1 MRRKTV
7 GTAVAVALGLATA
20 AAPGGFA
27 SAPASA
33 DDVALEHVS
42 SELGLNAG
50 DVDELEITDSYRS
63 QHNGVTHVYVRQQH
77 RGLAV
82 LDAVAT
88 INVGR
93 DSDVIHAGSR
103 LLSELDRVATGSV
116 RLDATDAFVAAA
128 AALELAAPTG
138 VEVVQAPSGTDS
150 STVLSSGG
158 VAARDVRAHL
168 AYQALEDGT
177 ARLAWILD
185 IELPTA
191 EHWYI
196 AAVDAETGALLSS
209 ADLVVSEKAEDTHGA
224 LARQDN
230 KTKKDKPAK
239 VIESPFV
246 QDGASY
252 EVFALP
258 LESPNDG
265 PRTVVTNPAD
275 AEHSPFGWH
284 DLDGAP
290 GSDTTITNGNNVH
303 AYADTGDLGVSY
315 APVSPPEYDN
325 DAPDPDSNA
334 QPDGGPS
341 LTFRAPFTA
350 NDTTA
355 LQNRRAA
362 VINLFYWN
370 NTIHDV
376 LARYGFDEPA
386 GNFQVT
392 NYSGEGLGGD
402 SVKAQAQDGGGPNN
416 ANFGTPPEGQRPRMQ
431 MFLWDPT
438 VIALLGSGNPGKAVD
453 DTAKNARP
461 QLIDGDF
468 DSGVIAH
475 EYGHGVSNRLT
486 GGPSNVTCLRTSEV
500 QEQMGEGWSDYF
512 GVSLT
517 MREGDNGATPRGL
530 GNYVIY
536 NDSRED
542 AGIRPFPYSTD
553 MTVNPATYDLI
564 KDRNTRAPHGV
575 GFVWNTMLY
584 DMYWNLVEKH
594 GFNPDVRG
602 DWTTGGN
609 NLANQLVMDG
619 MKMQPCK
626 PGFQDGRDA
635 ILAADVA
642 LTGGANQCEIWR
654 AFARRG
660 LGVDATQGSSASKTD
675 GAQGFELPA
684 GCV

>member
-27 SAPASA
+27 AAPASA
-33 DDVALEHVS
+33 DDIALEHVS
-42 SELGLNAG
+42 SELGLAAG

-63 QHNGVTHVYVRQQH
+63 AHNGVTHVYVRQQH
-77 RGLAV
+77 RGLDV

-93 DSDVIHAGSR
+93 DNDVIHTGSR
-103 LLSELDRVATGSV
+103 LLSDLDRVATGSV
-116 RLDATDAFVAAA
+116 RLDATAAFVAAA
-128 AALELAAPTG
+128 SALELAAPTG
-138 VEVVQAPSGTDS
+138 VQVVQAPTGADS

-191 EHWYI
+191 DHWYI

-209 ADLVVSEKAEDTHGA
+209 ADLVVSEKAEHTHGA
-224 LARQDN
+224 LARPDTSIKQ
-230 KTKKDKPAK
+230 AK
-239 VIESPFV
+239 GTNAIETPFV
-246 QDGASY
+246 KDGSSY

-265 PRTVVTNPAD
+265 PRTVVTDPAD
-275 AEHSPFGWH
+275 AQHSRHGWH
-284 DLDGAP
+284 DLDGMP
-290 GSDTTITNGNNVH
+290 GADTTITNGNNVH
-303 AYADTGDLGVSY
+303 AYADTGDVGLSY

-325 DAPDPDSNA
+325 DAPDPDPDA
-334 QPDGGPS
+334 QPDGGKALS
-341 LTFRAPFTA
+341 FRAPFTP
-350 NDTTA
+350 DDPTA
-355 LQNRRAA
+355 LRNRRAA

-392 NYSGEGLGGD
+392 NYTGQGLGGD
-402 SVKAQAQDGGGPNN
+402 SVRAQAQDGGGPNN

-438 VIALLGSGNPGKAVD
+438 VTALIGSREP
-453 DTAKNARP
+453 TALAGRVASDAKP
-461 QLIDGDF
+461 KLIDGDF

-486 GGPSNVTCLRTSEV
+486 GGPSNVTCLRTTEV

-512 GVSLT
+512 GVALT
-517 MREGDNGATPRGL
+517 MRQGDDGATPRGL

-536 NDSRED
+536 KDSRKGD
-542 AGIRPFPYSTD
+542 GIRPFPYSTD
-553 MTVNPATYDLI
+553 MKVNPATYNMVRTLA
-564 KDRNTRAPHGV
+564 APHGV

-584 DMYWNLVEKH
+584 DMYWNLVAKH

-626 PGFQDGRDA
+626 PGFEDGRDA
-635 ILAADVA
+635 ILAADQA
-642 LTGGANQCEIWR
+642 LTGGENQCEIWG

-660 LGVDATQGSSASKTD
+660 LGVDASQGSSASKTD
-675 GAQGFELPA
+675 GSEGFQVPA
-684 GCV
+684 ECA